1 MKKKYL
7 IAGAVVVI
15 AVIAAVV
22 LLLLNNSNN
31 NSESRIQNSELN
43 AENVSTAVPSTDIK
57 EVPVLTAEPE
67 NTEAPAAEGNDNSEF
82 RNNSEFRIQ
91 NSELNAEPEKTE
103 VPVAEKKD
111 NKAEAEATDQPFL
124 VQITDDDP
132 SIAYVLVRMPNPIG
146 LLPLPLEGEYS
157 KTIRTKLAD
166 GSEFVNVLH
175 LTPNGFRM
183 EDANCEGHDCVNQ
196 GEVTLENREDRI
208 LWNMIICLP
217 HQLSAEL
224 ITREEAL
231 QMLAQ

>member
-67 NTEAPAAEGNDNSEF
+67 NTEAPAAEGND
-82 RNNSEFRIQ
+82 NSEFRIQ

-166 GSEFVNVLH
+166 GSEYVNVLH

>member
-1 MKKKYL
+1 MRVIFKDYYKILELETSRVSLDDIKLAYRTVAKKYHPD
-7 IAGAVVVI
+7 A
-15 AVIAAVV
+15 
-22 LLLLNNSNN
+22 N
-31 NSESRIQNSELN
+31 
-43 AENVSTAVPSTDIK
+43 P
-57 EVPVLTAEPE
+57 
-67 NTEAPAAEGNDNSEF
+67 
-82 RNNSEFRIQ
+82 
-91 NSELNAEPEKTE
+91 
-103 VPVAEKKD
+103 D

-175 LTPNGFRM
+175 ITPSGFRM

-208 LWNMIICLP
+208 L
-217 HQLSAEL
+217 
-224 ITREEAL
+224 
-231 QMLAQ
+231 

>member
-7 IAGAVVVI
+7 IAGTVVVI

-31 NSESRIQNSELN
+31 NSEFRIQNSELN

-67 NTEAPAAEGNDNSEF
+67 NTEVPAAEEND
-82 RNNSEFRIQ
+82 NSEFRIQ
-91 NSELNAEPEKTE
+91 NSELNAAADNTEKQE
-103 VPVAEKKD
+103 NVEDKAD
-111 NKAEAEATDQPFL
+111 KAETEAKDQPFL